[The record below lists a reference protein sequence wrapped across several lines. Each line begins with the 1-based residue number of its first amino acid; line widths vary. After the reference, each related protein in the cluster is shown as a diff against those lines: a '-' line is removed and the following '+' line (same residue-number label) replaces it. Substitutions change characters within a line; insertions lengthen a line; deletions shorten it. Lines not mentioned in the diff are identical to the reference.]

1 MSAFKKAMS
10 YLGLGP
16 DEAYDDY
23 DAPYEPERPVGRVP
37 RQQHAADPM
46 DSGAVRTIPVRT
58 ASGRPEREREVPS
71 RPQMSEYDSP
81 PARRPQGSAVR
92 PVPAIVNPRPH
103 TVRPSSFNQA
113 QEIADRYKDGQPVIM
128 NLEGLDRD
136 TSRRLIDFASGLCYG
151 LGGAMEK
158 VGSGVYLLTPVNA
171 SVSAEERR
179 NMGESDLD

>member
-16 DEAYDDY
+16 EDAYDDY
-23 DAPYEPERPVGRVP
+23 DAPYEPERPIGRVP
-37 RQQHAADPM
+37 RPQHAADPM
-46 DSGAVRTIPVRT
+46 DSGAVRTMVTRT
-58 ASGRPEREREVPS
+58 ASGRPEREREVS
-71 RPQMSEYDSP
+71 TRPHVDFDNP
-81 PARRPQGSAVR
+81 PARRAQGSAVR
-92 PVPAIVNPRPH
+92 PVPASVNPRPQ
-103 TVRPSSFNQA
+103 TVRPGSFNQA

-128 NLEGLDRD
+128 NLEGVERD

-179 NMGESDLD
+179 MMSEQDD

>member
-16 DEAYDDY
+16 EDAYDDY
-23 DAPYEPERPVGRVP
+23 DAPYEPERPVGRAQRP
-37 RQQHAADPM
+37 QHAADPM
-46 DSGAVRTIPVRT
+46 DSGAVRTIPTRT
-58 ASGRPEREREVPS
+58 VSGNPPREREPS
-71 RPQMSEYDSP
+71 VRPQADYDNP
-81 PARRPQGSAVR
+81 TAPRRQGSAVR
-92 PVPAIVNPRPH
+92 AVPSTANARPQ
-103 TVRPSSFNQA
+103 TIRPSSFNQA

-128 NLEGLDRD
+128 NLEGLERD

-171 SVSAEERR
+171 SVSADDRRMMDEE
-179 NMGESDLD
+179 

>member
-16 DEAYDDY
+16 EDAYDDY
-23 DAPYEPERPVGRVP
+23 DAPYEPERPGSRVARP
-37 RQQHAADPM
+37 AQHAADPM
-46 DSGAVRTIPVRT
+46 DSGAVRTIPTRT
-58 ASGRPEREREVPS
+58 VSGNPQREREVTVRAQADYENPS
-71 RPQMSEYDSP
+71 AP
-81 PARRPQGSAVR
+81 RRQGSAVR
-92 PVPAIVNPRPH
+92 AVPSTATPRPQ

-128 NLEGLDRD
+128 NLEGLERD

-171 SVSAEERR
+171 SVSAEERMMM
-179 NMGESDLD
+179 NEDS